1 MGKVKYNYED
11 FTDVENEAMRLVK
24 EFRDFVKKHYPDA
37 NYISIAMMNL
47 KNGYID
53 VSIGGDINTEDKVDN
68 INLVV
73 WDKEGIEDEETNTEE

>member
-1 MGKVKYNYED
+1 MGKVKYNYEG

-53 VSIGGDINTEDKVDN
+53 LTLGDSTTKETMNDL
-68 INLVV
+68 NLVV
-73 WDKEGIEDEETNTEE
+73 WDKEGIEDEETNTDE